1 MGQNANSQLQVI
13 SLVNL
18 KDYAP
23 DHIHEVKNG
32 GNMMINP
39 DAAKLKDTKW
49 VITNNKGAT
58 VRLGPDGPGNPDFPG
73 HVENVLTSGNVVV
86 NLDGLRMKEAANGIA
101 SPITFTSGADGSV
114 VTIEGLLI

>member
-1 MGQNANSQLQVI
+1 MTV
-13 SLVNL
+13 
-18 KDYAP
+18 KPDAP
-23 DHIHEVKNG
+23 EVK
-32 GNMMINP
+32 
-39 DAAKLKDTKW
+39 DKKLI
-49 VITNNKGAT
+49 ITNQKG
-58 VRLGPDGPGNPDFPG
+58 VSIRLGPDGPGNPDFPG

>member
-23 DHIHEVKNG
+23 DHIHEMKNNG
-32 GNMMINP
+32 FMMIKP
-39 DAAKLKDTKW
+39 DAPELKDTKW

-58 VRLGPDGPGNPDFPG
+58 VRLGPDGPGKPDFPG
-73 HVENVLTSGNVVV
+73 HVENVASFGRTVIK
-86 NLDGLRMKEAANGIA
+86 LDDLRMSKAPNGIA
-101 SPITFTSGADGSV
+101 SPVTITSGADGSV
-114 VTIEGLLI
+114 VIIEGLLI